1 MTWNEAIVVLTVG
14 KKAIDSRRSIPQE
27 VANVVGNLTFIFAD
41 ALNSLQIQYDR
52 TFFTIHAN
60 IYIYFKLA
68 TFLLMFLSKVNI
80 NLIAP
85 RGYISFKKKS
95 HFFNGKTLI
104 YLSVVLEYFQLPVGT
119 SDLWE
124 FPDKRYKEV
133 WWSFVCSAKVYEV
146 ALTLWVLVKITKRG
160 RFSFSLSS
168 FRSFLWF
175 YR

>member
-14 KKAIDSRRSIPQE
+14 KKAIDWRRSIPQE
-27 VANVVGNLTFIFAD
+27 VANVVGNLAFIFVD

-52 TFFTIHAN
+52 IFFTIQAN
-60 IYIYFKLA
+60 IYFKLA

-85 RGYISFKKKS
+85 LGYISFKKKS
-95 HFFNGKTLI
+95 HFFNGESLI

-133 WWSFVCSAKVYEV
+133 WWKLRLLYKSVWSSINPVSSRGNNQTWSFFFFFI
-146 ALTLWVLVKITKRG
+146 L
-160 RFSFSLSS
+160 F
-168 FRSFLWF
+168 
-175 YR
+175 